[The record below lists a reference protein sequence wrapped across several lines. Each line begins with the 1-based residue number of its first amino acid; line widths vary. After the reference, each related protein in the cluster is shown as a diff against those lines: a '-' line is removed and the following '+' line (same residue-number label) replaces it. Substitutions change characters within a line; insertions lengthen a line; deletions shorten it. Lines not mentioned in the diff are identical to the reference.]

1 MNKKRFIFVYLFFDI
16 VAAICTWML
25 FFVYRK
31 YNVDVHLFE
40 QNFSV
45 SVLNDIKFY
54 IGLFAFPLYWLV
66 LHTFTGIYK
75 KTTGRSRL
83 KELETTF
90 VVTLIGVLI
99 FFFAFILDDIVND
112 YSDYWKYFL
121 LLFSLQFIFTYFP
134 RLIITSIINRKIQT
148 GKIGFNT
155 ILIGCDTLAMNTYK
169 SIIKDNV
176 HTGTYMVG
184 YVKPSLDDEDVFIDE
199 LPCLGQIDDLSDI
212 VQKYDIE
219 ELIIAVQNG
228 HRKHIETIITML
240 GDIHDRKIDLKLIPQ
255 SQDFLVGLV
264 KTSSV
269 LVEPLISISPAYLP
283 EWQRYTKRLLDI
295 LFSLL
300 AIILLLPVYIF
311 LAIGIKRS
319 SPGPILYS
327 QERIGYRGKPFKILK
342 FRSMYVDAEQG
353 VPQLSSKEDKRITPF
368 GRFMRKVRLDET
380 PQFFNVLLGDMSIV
394 GPRPERQYY
403 IDQIVKKVPYYKLLL
418 NIKPGITSWGQV
430 KFGYAENVYQMV
442 ERLKWDILYLENM
455 SIQMDIKILIY
466 TFLIVLKRKGT

>member
-1 MNKKRFIFVYLFFDI
+1 
-16 VAAICTWML
+16 
-25 FFVYRK
+25 
-31 YNVDVHLFE
+31 
-40 QNFSV
+40 
-45 SVLNDIKFY
+45 
-54 IGLFAFPLYWLV
+54 
-66 LHTFTGIYK
+66 
-75 KTTGRSRL
+75 
-83 KELETTF
+83 
-90 VVTLIGVLI
+90 
-99 FFFAFILDDIVND
+99 
-112 YSDYWKYFL
+112 
-121 LLFSLQFIFTYFP
+121 
-134 RLIITSIINRKIQT
+134 
-148 GKIGFNT
+148 
-155 ILIGCDTLAMNTYK
+155 MNTYK

-311 LAIGIKRS
+311 SYRHKTFFT
-319 SPGPILYS
+319 GPILYS

-342 FRSMYVDAEQG
+342 FRSMYADAEQG
-353 VPQLSSKEDKRITPF
+353 VPQLSSKEDKRITLF

-380 PQFFNVLLGDMSIV
+380 PQFLTFYLATCQLSDRS
-394 GPRPERQYY
+394 ERQYY
-403 IDQIVKKVPYYKLLL
+403 IDQIVKSSLLQV
-418 NIKPGITSWGQV
+418 IVKYKPGITSMGASEI
-430 KFGYAENVYQMV
+430 GYAENVDQMV

-466 TFLIVLKRKGT
+466 TFLIVLKEKGHRMYVFSNKNVFLQSNFWRM

>member
-1 MNKKRFIFVYLFFDI
+1 
-16 VAAICTWML
+16 
-25 FFVYRK
+25 
-31 YNVDVHLFE
+31 
-40 QNFSV
+40 
-45 SVLNDIKFY
+45 
-54 IGLFAFPLYWLV
+54 
-66 LHTFTGIYK
+66 
-75 KTTGRSRL
+75 
-83 KELETTF
+83 
-90 VVTLIGVLI
+90 
-99 FFFAFILDDIVND
+99 
-112 YSDYWKYFL
+112 
-121 LLFSLQFIFTYFP
+121 
-134 RLIITSIINRKIQT
+134 
-148 GKIGFNT
+148 
-155 ILIGCDTLAMNTYK
+155 MNTYK

-430 KFGYAENVYQMV
+430 KFGYAENVDQMV